1 VNATSQSRLRAVQ
14 GTLCAMALMLIP
26 LLSDPGLIVV
36 DAGAAVR
43 HPAEWPFATQ
53 SPWNYPIGTG
63 ALYEPVFVPR
73 WDINNGG
80 YANIEWYSIPTYV
93 ASLSDV
99 EHAVFDRQKGPAPGA
114 LVATLRIPA
123 AAAAAR
129 GSDGHMNLVDA
140 GGEFVHELYH
150 ARRLPDGSFETSGYV
165 KNDLRGPGAG
175 FRSWHGTV
183 AAGTS
188 SLGGMIRRGE
198 LVAGTGGFGGGIRHV
213 LQGVAP
219 KDALN
224 RNAPG
229 SGPCP
234 GPWCRPYVW
243 PASSADS
250 TAFSGVGYDTRG
262 NVYMG
267 SLLAIPPSVEI
278 ERLGITDPQAL
289 EIAHALQDYGIYIID
304 QGSTRG
310 RLVIRIDPQAA
321 EEIRNR
327 EQFMQGLGLAIRA
340 LMAVT
345 NSHRHGRAPTTP
357 GGGGRPRRPLAPP
370 LP

>member
-1 VNATSQSRLRAVQ
+1 
-14 GTLCAMALMLIP
+14 
-26 LLSDPGLIVV
+26 
-36 DAGAAVR
+36 
-43 HPAEWPFATQ
+43 
-53 SPWNYPIGTG
+53 
-63 ALYEPVFVPR
+63 
-73 WDINNGG
+73 
-80 YANIEWYSIPTYV
+80 
-93 ASLSDV
+93 
-99 EHAVFDRQKGPAPGA
+99 
-114 LVATLRIPA
+114 
-123 AAAAAR
+123 
-129 GSDGHMNLVDA
+129 MNLVDA
-140 GGEFVHELYH
+140 AGEFVHELYH
-150 ARRLPDGSFETSGYV
+150 ARRLPDENFETFGYV
-165 KNDLRGPGAG
+165 KNDLRGSGAG

-198 LVAGTGGFGGGIRHV
+198 LVAGTGGLGSGIRHA

-229 SGPCP
+229 SGSCP
-234 GPWCRPYVW
+234 GARCRPYVW

-250 TAFSGVGYDTRG
+250 PAFSGAGYDTRG

-278 ERLGITDPQAL
+278 EELGITDPQAL
-289 EIAHALQDYGIYIID
+289 EVAHALQDYGIYIND

-310 RLVIRIDPQAA
+310 KLVIRIDPQAA
-321 EEIRNR
+321 GEIRNR

-340 LMAVT
+340 LMVVA
-345 NSHRHGRAPTTP
+345 NSHAHGRAPTTP